1 MEVKIDLIELFK
13 IGGISLEELRTVLGL
28 PTEDKENTDG
38 E

>member
-1 MEVKIDLIELFK
+1 MEVKIDLIELLK
-13 IGGISLEELRTVLGL
+13 VGGISIEELRAALGL